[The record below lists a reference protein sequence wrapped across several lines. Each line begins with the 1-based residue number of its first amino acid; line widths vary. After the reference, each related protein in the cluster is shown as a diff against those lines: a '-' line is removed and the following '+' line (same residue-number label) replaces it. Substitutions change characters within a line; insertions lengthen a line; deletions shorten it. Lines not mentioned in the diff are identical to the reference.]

1 MNIPEQ
7 RSIPSMVDGLSQRI
21 ETQAHAAGQAL
32 DGLAHEAA
40 ESAQRGSDAL
50 KERAEALRKQ
60 ASQARE
66 LTEAYIQREPMR
78 AMLYAAAAGAALVVL
93 GKLLMRGPR

>member
-21 ETQAHAAGQAL
+21 ETQANAAGHTL
-32 DGLAHEAA
+32 DGIAHQAA
-40 ESAQRGSDAL
+40 DYAQRSSDAVQV
-50 KERAEALRKQ
+50 RAEALRKQ
-60 ASQARE
+60 ALQARE